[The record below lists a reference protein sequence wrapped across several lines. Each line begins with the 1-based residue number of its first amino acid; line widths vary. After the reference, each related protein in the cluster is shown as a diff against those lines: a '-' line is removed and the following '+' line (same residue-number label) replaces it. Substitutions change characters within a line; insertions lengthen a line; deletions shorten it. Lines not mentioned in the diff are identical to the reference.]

1 VDLQFEICQRCH
13 LQDNA
18 VLNEG
23 KSFYDFKPGMR
34 LSEVMNVF
42 MPVYKGRENEH
53 IMASHVERLRMSQC
67 FIQTMKRVEDGSIKV
82 TDKLKPYKDALTCV
96 TCHNPHV
103 SVTVTGKEI
112 FNNAC
117 RKCHDGIAQQ
127 VCNRPELK
135 DKHTV
140 DGNCVN
146 CHMPK
151 SNTIDIPHVISTDH
165 YIRKPLPVAEI
176 NKVKTY
182 LGIKCINNP
191 KPEAGTTAR
200 AYIQYYERFDSQL
213 SALDS
218 AKRYLPDNT
227 PEAIKHNFKNL
238 VYLSYVK
245 KDYATVVKYAE
256 RLGFKAITDG
266 QTESWS
272 NDDAWTDYRIGHAY
286 YNLGKYKEAKQYL
299 QLSSV
304 LASSNLEF
312 KNQLGA
318 TYIALGENQQAM
330 QVYATIIHENP
341 NTVAALNNYGYTLLL
356 VNNDV
361 ERADE
366 YYNKALA
373 LDPDYE
379 QAMLN
384 KAGLK
389 IYKHQYKEAQQLLQ
403 RIIKKNS
410 NNVQAKDLLLKLS
423 SL

>member
-1 VDLQFEICQRCH
+1 
-13 LQDNA
+13 
-18 VLNEG
+18 
-23 KSFYDFKPGMR
+23 
-34 LSEVMNVF
+34 
-42 MPVYKGRENEH
+42 
-53 IMASHVERLRMSQC
+53 
-67 FIQTMKRVEDGSIKV
+67 
-82 TDKLKPYKDALTCV
+82 
-96 TCHNPHV
+96 
-103 SVTVTGKEI
+103 
-112 FNNAC
+112 
-117 RKCHDGIAQQ
+117 
-127 VCNRPELK
+127 
-135 DKHTV
+135 
-140 DGNCVN
+140 
-146 CHMPK
+146 
-151 SNTIDIPHVISTDH
+151 
-165 YIRKPLPVAEI
+165 
-176 NKVKTY
+176 
-182 LGIKCINNP
+182 
-191 KPEAGTTAR
+191 
-200 AYIQYYERFDSQL
+200 
-213 SALDS
+213 LDS